1 MTSVE
6 ELCSRRLVVCV
17 GPGGVGKTTFAAALA
32 VEAAARGRRA
42 LVLTIDPARRLAG
55 ALGLDGLDDSV
66 REVDVSSVVVAPS
79 GVAGAAGAAAPGALH
94 AAMLDTSSSYDSLIA
109 RIAPDENAR
118 DRILGNRVYR
128 AFSKTLARSHAYVA
142 MERLYDVTLGDDY
155 DLVVLDTPPMRS
167 ALEILDAPRSL
178 TRFLDDRVVRFFVG
192 RVPDPIALDETS
204 PRSLTGAAAL
214 RVLGAIAS
222 RELVEEMVGF
232 FNLFASMR
240 EGFAE
245 RARRVDELLRGED
258 TSFVL
263 VGSVDP
269 AHLDDARA
277 MRDGLIE
284 RELVPDLVV
293 LNRSYAPEP
302 TMRAGSGA
310 APVAPVEERADERLG
325 RLFPGGTASMN
336 PGTQNVIEVL
346 EVLESLRR
354 SLSREAHAARGRAAE
369 FAGELPEGATAV
381 VLPELEGDLTSLAA
395 LRHLVALVDA

>member
-1 MTSVE
+1 MTTID

-17 GPGGVGKTTFAAALA
+17 GPGGVGKTTLAAALA

-55 ALGLDGLDDSV
+55 ALGLDGLDDTV
-66 REVDVSSVVVAPS
+66 REVDVSSIVVAP
-79 GVAGAAGAAAPGALH
+79 AGAVGARARGALH

-109 RIAPDENAR
+109 RIAPGETAR

-167 ALEILDAPRSL
+167 ALEILDAPRTL
-178 TRFLDDRVVRFFVG
+178 ARFLDDRVVRFFVG
-192 RVPDPIALDETS
+192 RVPDPIALDEAS

-214 RVLGAIAS
+214 RILGAIAS

-240 EGFAE
+240 EGFSE
-245 RARRVDELLRGED
+245 RARRVDELLRGDD

-293 LNRSYAPEP
+293 LNRSYPPEP
-302 TMRAGSGA
+302 GVLA
-310 APVAPVEERADERLG
+310 AP
-325 RLFPGGTASMN
+325 
-336 PGTQNVIEVL
+336 
-346 EVLESLRR
+346 
-354 SLSREAHAARGRAAE
+354 
-369 FAGELPEGATAV
+369 
-381 VLPELEGDLTSLAA
+381 
-395 LRHLVALVDA
+395 